1 MIKFFRKIRKQL
13 LAENKMSTY
22 LVYAIGEIVLV
33 VIGILIALQINNWNE
48 RKQERQVEMEML
60 RELKSGLEGDL
71 SDIGYNLKAH
81 QRYLKSQEIVIKWL
95 NSNAPLQDSLKKHFS
110 HVTKGTTFLFNEGP
124 YETVK
129 QMGMRIISNK
139 ELRLRIQRLYDM
151 ILHDYIDAGRIYYD
165 IQSTLIFDY
174 GPRHFYGETFGSME
188 PRNVEKLRADDEYAY
203 LLRTIRDYNGFYL
216 EQKIL
221 PAKKEI
227 ESVIKLIDK
236 ELEKRSE

>member
-13 LAENKMSTY
+13 LAENKMSSY
-22 LVYAIGEIVLV
+22 LVYAIGEIFLV

-71 SDIGYNLKAH
+71 SDISHNLKAH
-81 QRYLKSQEIVIKWL
+81 QRYLKSQEIVLEWL
-95 NSNAPLQDSLKKHFS
+95 KSNAPLQDSLNRHFS
-110 HVTKGTTFLFNEGP
+110 FVSKGTTFLFNEGP

-174 GPRHFYGETFGSME
+174 GPRHFYGEMFNSME
-188 PRNVEKLRADDEYAY
+188 PRNVEKLRADEEYTY
-203 LLRTIRDYNGFYL
+203 LLRTIRDYNSFYL
-216 EQKIL
+216 EEKLL

-227 ESVIKLIDK
+227 ESVIKLIDQ
-236 ELEKRSE
+236 ELANRDQ

>member
-1 MIKFFRKIRKQL
+1 
-13 LAENKMSTY
+13 MSTY

-48 RKQERQVEMEML
+48 QKQERQVEMEIL

-71 SDIGYNLKAH
+71 SDISYNLKAH
-81 QRYLKSQEIVIKWL
+81 QRYLTSQEIVIKWL
-95 NSNAPLQDSLKKHFS
+95 KNNAPLQDSLHRHIS
-110 HVTKGTTFLFNEGP
+110 YVTKGTTFLFNEGP

-174 GPRHFYGETFGSME
+174 GPRHFYGETFNSME
-188 PRNVEKLRADDEYAY
+188 PRDVQKLRADEEYAY
-203 LLRTIRDYNGFYL
+203 MLRTIRDYNSFYL
-216 EQKIL
+216 EQKLI

-227 ESVIKLIDK
+227 ETVILLIDK
-236 ELEKRSE
+236 ELKNRNE